1 MAFVKNVN
9 DIGLNVGIWIEP
21 EMVNPDSQLFLA
33 HTDWILVDAV
43 IQGRNQLVL
52 DFTNKKVIDYIFDS
66 LIKSLSDTGIT
77 YIRWDMNRAIMPFVS
92 KFTKNS
98 AEVAHSYMLGVYNLI
113 SRLVEAMDG
122 V

>member
-1 MAFVKNVN
+1 M
-9 DIGLNVGIWIEP
+9 GIWIEP

-98 AEVAHSYMLGVYNLI
+98 AEVTRI
-113 SRLVEAMDG
+113 C
-122 V
+122 